1 MLFKKK
7 AILFL
12 LMLFAY
18 SHAALAQVVSPAML
32 LSGKNE
38 LAAKGISEDQLKAKL
53 AEKGVNVANIKPEDL
68 PGLKTTIEEAVREL
82 EAEKA
87 AKPAGAAVKV
97 AAPVV

>member
-18 SHAALAQVVSPAML
+18 SHAALAQVVSPAMIF
-32 LSGKNE
+32 SAQKE

-68 PGLKTTIEEAVREL
+68 PGLKPL
-82 EAEKA
+82 
-87 AKPAGAAVKV
+87 
-97 AAPVV
+97 